1 MMFGTHTSQPVQIPV
16 PFDIQPVG
24 LGDLIKR
31 ITDFLHIPQCGGC
44 QERQEYLNERV
55 EFRPVQWED

>member
-1 MMFGTHTSQPVQIPV
+1 MLQIPI
-16 PFDIQPVG
+16 PFETQQPIG

-44 QERQEYLNERV
+44 QERQEYLNQWV
-55 EFRPVQWED
+55 EFQGPVRWED